1 MFNNVIDGKETF
13 FGKKNSIFQS
23 PKNRIFQKGLTQ
35 GVNPRSK
42 KVFFFLSSF
51 RSKIRPE
58 IMLNSVRDRKESF
71 FGPKKMQ
78 SFKVPKIVFF

>member
-1 MFNNVIDGKETF
+1 MEKKPFLAKKFNLSKSQASHF
-13 FGKKNSIFQS
+13 SK
-23 PKNRIFQKGLTQ
+23 
-35 GVNPRSK
+35 GVNPHLRSK

-58 IMLNSVRDRKESF
+58 IMLNSVLDRKESF

-78 SFKVPKIVFF
+78 SFKVPKIVFFQRG